1 MLRVSLLGEL
11 RAEVGGRPVE
21 PPASRRAWQL
31 LAWLALHPG
40 EHPRGS
46 VAALFWP
53 EVLDASARGSL
64 RNAMWALRRA
74 LGPDGGAALTTA
86 RDRVG
91 LRCQTDLAAFD
102 AAVAAGRLE
111 AAVELC
117 RGPLVADLDAD
128 WVLEAR
134 DEHAER
140 LGRALAQLAATAAD
154 PAGAVTWP
162 RRRLALDPLDEEA
175 ARDLMRRLVAAGDR
189 AGAVAVHDRLA
200 ERLRTTLG
208 LAPSA
213 PTRALALE
221 MRDAPAPAPVADE
234 PALIGREP

>member
-74 LGPDGGAALTTA
+74 LESDGEAALVA
-86 RDRVG
+86 GRDRVG
-91 LRCQTDLAAFD
+91 LRCETDLARFD
-102 AAVAAGRLE
+102 AHLAAGRLAE
-111 AAVELC
+111 AAALC
-117 RGPLVADLDAD
+117 QGP
-128 WVLEAR
+128 
-134 DEHAER
+134 
-140 LGRALAQLAATAAD
+140 
-154 PAGAVTWP
+154 
-162 RRRLALDPLDEEA
+162 
-175 ARDLMRRLVAAGDR
+175 
-189 AGAVAVHDRLA
+189 
-200 ERLRTTLG
+200 
-208 LAPSA
+208 
-213 PTRALALE
+213 
-221 MRDAPAPAPVADE
+221 
-234 PALIGREP
+234 